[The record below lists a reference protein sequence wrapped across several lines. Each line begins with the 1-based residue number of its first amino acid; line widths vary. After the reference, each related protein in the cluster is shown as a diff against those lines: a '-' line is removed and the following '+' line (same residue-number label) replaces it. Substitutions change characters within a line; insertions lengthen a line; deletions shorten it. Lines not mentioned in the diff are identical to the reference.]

1 MGLLDHDLAKAIYA
15 GFKGK
20 LLKGVLRKMV
30 APVSGGQDR
39 YGDPIGAEP
48 ALLDIEGFDEAYS
61 AMFRAQAGIPDS
73 DVKVNIFAQSIPGV
87 TPSKDDTVKLVRA
100 GVATWYQI
108 RRVDRDPATALW
120 TCQSFEIPEPTP

>member
-30 APVSGGQDR
+30 APVSGGLDAH
-39 YGDPIGAEP
+39 GDPIGAEP
-48 ALLDIEGFDEAYS
+48 ALLNIEGFDEAYS

-100 GVATWYQI
+100 GVATWDQI
-108 RRVDRDPATALW
+108 R
-120 TCQSFEIPEPTP
+120 